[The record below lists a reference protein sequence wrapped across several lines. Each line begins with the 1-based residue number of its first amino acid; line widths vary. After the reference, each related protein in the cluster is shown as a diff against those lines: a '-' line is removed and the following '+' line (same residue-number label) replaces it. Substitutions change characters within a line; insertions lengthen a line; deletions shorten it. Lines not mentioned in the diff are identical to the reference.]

1 MLTREIDHTFLI
13 AAPSTIPKGFMVCT
27 VNGEGPS
34 LKKLV
39 APRSLCDII
48 FFDSVH
54 KEVRKEMNATFNNS
68 IMRFLNWPQ
77 LYPDGEFGFSYSV
90 EKVFEPSLFISIS
103 HVSHDDR
110 ARKDCRIV
118 PPTWLSLPND
128 EVSYGL
134 SLISSCQLLSEVAEA
149 GDYITL
155 AVSFTLSGHMYK
167 PKSDEPEDFQLF
179 NPCENFDGNYYV
191 PPYEVCAAKSVCQEV
206 TFGVAAYDVEY
217 DDQPRN
223 LQCTEFGLVGPFGR
237 VALLKKMNTYL
248 TTLTAAAA
256 FDEYECFRIEFL

>member
-1 MLTREIDHTFLI
+1 
-13 AAPSTIPKGFMVCT
+13 
-27 VNGEGPS
+27 
-34 LKKLV
+34 
-39 APRSLCDII
+39 
-48 FFDSVH
+48 
-54 KEVRKEMNATFNNS
+54 
-68 IMRFLNWPQ
+68 
-77 LYPDGEFGFSYSV
+77 
-90 EKVFEPSLFISIS
+90 
-103 HVSHDDR
+103 
-110 ARKDCRIV
+110 
-118 PPTWLSLPND
+118 
-128 EVSYGL
+128 
-134 SLISSCQLLSEVAEA
+134 
-149 GDYITL
+149 
-155 AVSFTLSGHMYK
+155 MYK

-191 PPYEVCAAKSVCQEV
+191 PPYELCKPNTDFFDNVERSDYYMFTFDISAQRALTFEGLTAIQNKVCEAKSVCQEV